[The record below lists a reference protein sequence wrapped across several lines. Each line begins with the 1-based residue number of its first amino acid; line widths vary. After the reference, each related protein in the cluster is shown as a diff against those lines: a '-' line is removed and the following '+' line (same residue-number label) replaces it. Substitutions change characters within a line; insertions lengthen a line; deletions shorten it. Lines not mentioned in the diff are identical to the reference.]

1 MKKISSCL
9 LGIALTAGFSMPAAG
24 MQVIP
29 SLFAPAFCAARRI
42 GMSIR
47 EASRYGVRMST
58 DSSRPEAVKID
69 GVSIDIRLAVDEAA
83 ALCPDAFRSGIS
95 ARQQGLTT
103 ARTVLQN

>member
-1 MKKISSCL
+1 MDGGSKMKSISSCF
-9 LGIALTAGFSMPAAG
+9 LGIALAAGLSTPAAA

-47 EASRYGVRMST
+47 EASRYGVKMST

-69 GVSIDIRLAVDEAA
+69 GVSIDIRLAVDAA
-83 ALCPDAFRSGIS
+83 VALCPDAFRTGPAPIIY
-95 ARQQGLTT
+95 
-103 ARTVLQN
+103 